1 MSDSNGATE
10 DTRTD
15 QEKAIDKTIMHLRMA
30 IRQLQSGEWRVRGE
44 VFTIT
49 PVASGENKAGLV
61 TYKSAI
67 KSVAIELEFDVDD
80 AHENAPV
87 TEITQPQEA
96 RA

>member
-1 MSDSNGATE
+1 MSDENGATE
-10 DTRTD
+10 DTRSPA
-15 QEKAIDKTIMHLRMA
+15 EKVNDKTIMYLRMA
-30 IRQLQSGEWRVRGE
+30 IRQLQSGEWRVKGE
-44 VFTIT
+44 VFTTT

-67 KSVAIELEFDVDD
+67 KSVAIELELDVDD